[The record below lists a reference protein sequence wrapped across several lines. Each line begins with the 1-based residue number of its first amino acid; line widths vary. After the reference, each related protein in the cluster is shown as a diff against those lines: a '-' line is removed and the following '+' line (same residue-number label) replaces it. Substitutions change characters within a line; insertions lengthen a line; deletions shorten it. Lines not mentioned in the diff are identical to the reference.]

1 MFKIKTNIFEENL
14 HGSASDFKCWDSP
27 SRPIINETKSLPDFE
42 TALVADNDLNLV
54 GQVEN
59 LRIDDQQQKALQ
71 RNMSMPIQAVDS
83 QSIYASD
90 PFAIASDVKVNNS
103 IEVKRIERGS
113 NSMDLDQNPFSKSI
127 NLGTFQNFGLTGSF
141 EAQNHVFNRNS
152 DGLDH
157 QKNKQ

>member
-1 MFKIKTNIFEENL
+1 MPNFQ
-14 HGSASDFKCWDSP
+14 SS
-27 SRPIINETKSLPDFE
+27 
-42 TALVADNDLNLV
+42 LVADSDLNLV

-59 LRIDDQQQKALQ
+59 LRLDDDQQQKVLQ
-71 RNMSMPIQAVDS
+71 RNMSMPIQAIES

-141 EAQNHVFNRNS
+141 GTQNQVFNRNS
-152 DGLDH
+152 DGLDQ
-157 QKNKQ
+157 QKNKQFNVAQTINSGSTVSIGYQNQV